1 MLLLIRDKIILVLFE
16 DCKCNNHVSKMS
28 PKSLKKTVD
37 NLDHGE
43 ISYHTYY
50 MYERRCSRGEIS
62 MYLWIVAAFI
72 AYLIKGLCGFANTLV
87 FTSVLSFGE
96 SNANIS
102 PVDLLLGY
110 PMNLILVWR
119 NRKNLDL
126 KIYGPL
132 AALVLLGSI
141 PGALLLKN
149 MDVKAIKLVFG
160 LIVIILGTEMFLQ
173 EYRGKNVH
181 SSKPA
186 LAFVGLIAG
195 VACGLFGV
203 GALLAVYISRVT
215 ENSNSFKANIS
226 AVFIVENSFRII
238 FYYILG
244 LLTLNTLK
252 SALLL
257 TPFALLGLLTGM
269 KFSNYLDEKFV
280 RKFTSVMLVLSGIAL
295 ILKNL

>member
-1 MLLLIRDKIILVLFE
+1 
-16 DCKCNNHVSKMS
+16 
-28 PKSLKKTVD
+28 
-37 NLDHGE
+37 
-43 ISYHTYY
+43 
-50 MYERRCSRGEIS
+50 
-62 MYLWIVAAFI
+62 MYLWFIAAFI
-72 AYLIKGLCGFANTLV
+72 AYLIKGICGFANTLI

-96 SNANIS
+96 SNADIS

-110 PMNLILVWR
+110 PMNLILVWK

-132 AALVLLGSI
+132 AALVLVGSI

-149 MDVKAIKLVFG
+149 MDVKVIKLIFG
-160 LIVIILGTEMFLQ
+160 LIVIFMGTEILLQ
-173 EYRGKNVH
+173 EYKRKVVH
-181 SSKPA
+181 SSKTI
-186 LAFVGLIAG
+186 LAIIGLFAG

-203 GALLAVYISRVT
+203 GALLAVYVSRVT
-215 ENSNSFKANIS
+215 ENSDSFKANIS

-238 FYYILG
+238 FYFVLG

-257 TPFALLGLLTGM
+257 TPFALLGLFTGM
-269 KFSNYLDEKFV
+269 KFINYLDEKLV

>member
-1 MLLLIRDKIILVLFE
+1 
-16 DCKCNNHVSKMS
+16 
-28 PKSLKKTVD
+28 
-37 NLDHGE
+37 
-43 ISYHTYY
+43 
-50 MYERRCSRGEIS
+50 

-110 PMNLILVWR
+110 PMNLILVWK
-119 NRKNLDL
+119 NRKNLNL

-141 PGALLLKN
+141 PGALLLKT

-173 EYRGKNVH
+173 EYRGKDVH
-181 SSKPA
+181 SSKTA

-238 FYYILG
+238 FYYVIG
-244 LLTLNTLK
+244 LLTSNTLK

-257 TPFALLGLLTGM
+257 TPIALLGLLTGM
-269 KFSNYLDEKFV
+269 KFSNYLDEKLV
-280 RKFTSVMLVLSGIAL
+280 RKFTSVMLVLSGVAL